1 MKNVLTSSHNE
12 IIIKKSSHNA
22 NVKEGSEIMT
32 LDREKVMLKMTKLE
46 INQTQLAERA
56 GVSRQTMSQIM
67 NGRKC
72 KPDLFGRVSK
82 ALNCEPEE
90 ILAD

>member
-1 MKNVLTSSHNE
+1 M
-12 IIIKKSSHNA
+12 A
-22 NVKEGSEIMT
+22 
-32 LDREKVMLKMTKLE
+32 KLE
-46 INQTQLAERA
+46 INQAQLAKRA

-72 KPDLFGRVSK
+72 RPDLFGKVAK
-82 ALNCEPEE
+82 ALNVEPEE

>member
-1 MKNVLTSSHNE
+1 
-12 IIIKKSSHNA
+12 
-22 NVKEGSEIMT
+22 MT
-32 LDREKVMLKMTKLE
+32 LDREKVMLRMTKLE

-72 KPDLFGRVSK
+72 KPDLFGKVAK
-82 ALNCEPEE
+82 ALNVEPEE
-90 ILAD
+90 ILLK

>member
-1 MKNVLTSSHNE
+1 
-12 IIIKKSSHNA
+12 
-22 NVKEGSEIMT
+22 MT
-32 LDREKVMLKMTKLE
+32 LDREKVMLRMAKLE

-72 KPDLFGRVSK
+72 RPDLLGRVAK
-82 ALNCEPEE
+82 ALNAEPEE
-90 ILAD
+90 IIAD